1 MSSKNMS
8 ESPENSDNEI
18 DEIIIDENG
27 NYYY

>member
-27 NYYY
+27 KCYY